1 MSGWSNPPHDVPPS
15 GRPPRRQPHAVRGWR
30 GCGGRR
36 GSVPSRPPAF
46 WLGLGLALLVMGCD
60 SGEPVRRYTAERI
73 PVAGKAKFPQRA
85 EPATAAPRRKPQG
98 NPTDRMLGAI
108 VPRADQTWFFKLQ
121 GPLSA
126 TTDVLPVFLNFMTRL
141 SFENDQPAWKL
152 PEGWEQVES
161 PVAGRFATI
170 RVPLEPGPAELT
182 VTALKSPASDV
193 EEYVRLNVNR
203 WRGQMSLPE
212 QTAAEFVE
220 RKVSIQLQDGTPV
233 WLVNLEG
240 WLGSSGGRGTG
251 GGRGP
256 MADKGASPAPQPPAA
271 LPFKYEAPQEWTTAE
286 LNQFRLAA
294 WRVTQGEQQV
304 VITVSVA
311 GGDLAGNLN
320 RWRGQLQ
327 LPAAAEAELKS
338 ELETLQLG
346 SAEGVYTRLHA
357 PATAEK
363 PQSILGVIATV
374 RGQQWFFKLQGDSE
388 LAKAEEARF
397 EKFVRSVRFP

>member
-1 MSGWSNPPHDVPPS
+1 MPGWSNPLHDVPPLGMPP
-15 GRPPRRQPHAVRGWR
+15 GRQARAERGQR
-30 GCGGRR
+30 LRCGGRGW
-36 GSVPSRPPAF
+36 GSLVSLA
-46 WLGLGLALLVMGCD
+46 LGLTLLLAGCD
-60 SGEPVRRYTAERI
+60 SGEPVRRYTAERL
-73 PVAGKAKFPQRA
+73 PLAGKAKIPQRA
-85 EPATAAPRRKPQG
+85 APATAGPSRRPQG

-108 VPRADQTWFFKLQ
+108 IPRADQTWFFKLQ
-121 GPLSA
+121 GPLTA

-141 SFENDQPAWKL
+141 SFENDQPGWKL

-170 RVPLEPGPAELT
+170 RVPLESGPAELT

-193 EEYVRLNVNR
+193 EEYVRMNVNR

-212 QTAAEFVE
+212 QTPEDFAE
-220 RKVSIQLQDGTPV
+220 RKVTVKLEDGSPV

-240 WLGSSGGRGTG
+240 WLGSGGGRGAG
-251 GGRGP
+251 GARGP
-256 MADKGASPAPQPPAA
+256 MADRPATAAPESPPQ
-271 LPFKYEAPQEWTTAE
+271 LPFEYTVPKGWNPTE

-294 WRVTQGEQQV
+294 WRVAQGEQQV
-304 VITVSVA
+304 LITVSVA

-338 ELETLQLG
+338 ELETLQMG

-374 RGQQWFFKLQGDSE
+374 RGRQWFFKMQGDSE

-397 EKFVRSVRFP
+397 EEFVRSVRFP